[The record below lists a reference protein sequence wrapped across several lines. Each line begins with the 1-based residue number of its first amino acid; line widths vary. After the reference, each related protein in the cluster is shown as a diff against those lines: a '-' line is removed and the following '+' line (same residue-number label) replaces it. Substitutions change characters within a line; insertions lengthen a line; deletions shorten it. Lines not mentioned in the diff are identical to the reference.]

1 MGDAVNPDITAVQ
14 NPEPAANG
22 SAGRERA
29 DLRPENIQDAVIRL
43 AGNSQDG
50 IQSAGALLARLAG
63 RSDQDVMTY
72 MTIPATISGG
82 PSIFQV
88 RIGSGEVLSAGDEA
102 DFLVAFYQHSYQDHI
117 SFLKDGGVLLYDSD
131 NVEPDLDDK
140 RFLYVGVPI
149 TGLTVEALGGTAKD
163 KGKNIFVL
171 GLVAKVFHL
180 DVEKLTT
187 LIKEKFAGKDESIV
201 NTAIMAFTAGY
212 AYPLGNLLAK
222 RYQFEHIERTD
233 GRAQITMD
241 GNQALAYGL
250 LAGGVRYGAGYPITP
265 WSSVMEIL
273 RRELPKYGGLF
284 VQSED
289 ELAAVSTALG
299 FSLAGYLSVTGSAG
313 PGISLK
319 TEAIGWA
326 SMAEMPLIIINVQRG
341 GPSTG
346 LPTNVEQSDLHQA
359 IYGGH
364 GDSPRVVLAA
374 ATVEDCFYIAVE
386 AAKIARN
393 YSTPVFILSDTS
405 LATRIEAFDEPN
417 LAELMQEAKPDLS
430 TRADSFKPYDLN
442 RITQHVAPGTRLLD
456 GKYPLVTGL
465 EHDEMGHPTGSPKLH
480 MAMTAKRRNKLRKLA
495 EELPVP
501 EVYGDAEGDILLV
514 GWGSTYGPIHDAVK
528 KARAAGEKMAAIHL
542 RHIHPLPNGVEKIF
556 ANFKRIVV
564 VEMNDEGVYGF
575 GQLATILRARY
586 CEPKIQSLTKTDGL
600 TYRVKEILQGLS
612 GRDGSPSGP
621 NGASGNGSSSSVE
634 AAVPAANRIETAGD
648 TPATTAAAE
657 TNCPEATI
665 SAERDRA
672 QDNTPNQPGT
682 EAIFASSGTNETR
695 ETEKPA

>member
-1 MGDAVNPDITAVQ
+1 MADPISPSPVA
-14 NPEPAANG
+14 PE
-22 SAGRERA
+22 AGMVPNTPGPERA

-50 IQSAGALLARLAG
+50 IQTAGAFLARLAG

-88 RIGSGEVLSAGDEA
+88 RIGTGEVLSAGDEA

-117 SFLKDGGVLLYDSD
+117 DFVREGGVVLYDSD
-131 NVEPDLDDK
+131 NVEPNLDDK
-140 RFLYVGVPI
+140 RFVYVGVPI

-171 GLVAKVFHL
+171 GLITKIFSL
-180 DVEKLTT
+180 DVEKLKK
-187 LIKEKFAGKDESIV
+187 IISEKFAGKNESIV
-201 NTAIMAFTAGY
+201 NTALMAFQAGY
-212 AYPLGNLLAK
+212 AYPVGKVLTHQY
-222 RYQFEHIERTD
+222 RFEHIAKTD

-250 LAGGVRYGAGYPITP
+250 IAAGVRYGAGYPITP

-273 RRELPKYGGLF
+273 RRELPRYGGIF
-284 VQSED
+284 VQAED
-289 ELAAVSTALG
+289 ELGAVSIALG
-299 FSLAGYLSVTGSAG
+299 FSFSGYLAVTGSAG

-326 SMAEMPLIIINVQRG
+326 SMAEIPLLICNIQRG

-374 ATVEDCFYIAVE
+374 ATVEDCFYIAIE
-386 AAKIARN
+386 AARIARK
-393 YSTPVFILSDTS
+393 YSTPVLILSDTS
-405 LATRIEAFDEPN
+405 LATRIEAFDEPD
-417 LAELMQEAKPDLS
+417 LAKLMVDPKPDL
-430 TRADSFKPYDLN
+430 TPRQTHTPYPLEQ
-442 RITQHVAPGTRLLD
+442 ITQHVPPGTRILD
-456 GKYPLVTGL
+456 GKYPLLSGL

-495 EELPVP
+495 EEIPVP
-501 EVYGDAEGDILLV
+501 EVYGDQKGDTLLV

-528 KARAAGEKMAAIHL
+528 MGREHGEKMCALHL
-542 RHIHPLPNGVEKIF
+542 RHVHPLPNGLEKIF
-556 ANFKRIVV
+556 ANFKRIVT
-564 VEMNDEGVYGF
+564 VEMNDQGLYGF

-586 CEPKIQSLTKTDGL
+586 CEPKIESVTKTDGL
-600 TYRVKEILQGLS
+600 GFRVKEILQGVFPGKFVS
-612 GRDGSPSGP
+612 VRGYSPNRP
-621 NGASGNGSSSSVE
+621 VSGNGE
-634 AAVPAANRIETAGD
+634 K
-648 TPATTAAAE
+648 
-657 TNCPEATI
+657 
-665 SAERDRA
+665 
-672 QDNTPNQPGT
+672 QDVDL
-682 EAIFASSGTNETR
+682 ARR
-695 ETEKPA
+695 ESITQGVG